1 MQLPKEFIEQTT
13 ALFGEKRYS
22 RFEEGLKEEPIVSVR
37 INPTK
42 PFADWNGEEVAWA
55 AEGRYVE
62 NRPSFTAD
70 PLFHAGCYY
79 VQEAS
84 SMFLGQV
91 LKQYVENPVRML
103 DLCAAPGGK
112 STHALSL
119 LPEGSLFVANEP
131 VPLRASILTEN
142 IIKWGAPNAVV
153 TRNEPADFAPLR
165 EFFDIIA
172 VDAPCSGEGMFRKDA
187 RAVSLWSPGNVKSC
201 VARQR
206 SILTEIWQT
215 LRPGGLLVYSTCTYN
230 PHENEETVAWMC
242 DEFGA
247 EVLPIE
253 TSESWNITGNLIGKE
268 FPVYRFIPGHTRGE
282 GLFLALLRKEG
293 EGTVSQPRPA
303 RSRPTPLPK
312 GNADIK
318 TWITSP
324 DYTFVM
330 DEDCV
335 TAIPTKQQAA
345 ISALQSRLKVLH
357 FGVPVATIKNK
368 KALPL
373 HQLAMSNILNREAFT
388 TTELSL
394 EQALAYLHREALTL
408 PDAPMGI
415 LLFTYKNAPIGFAKN
430 VGNRVNNLY
439 PAEWRIR
446 KNPME
451 L

>member
-1 MQLPKEFIEQTT
+1 
-13 ALFGEKRYS
+13 
-22 RFEEGLKEEPIVSVR
+22 
-37 INPTK
+37 
-42 PFADWNGEEVAWA
+42 
-55 AEGRYVE
+55 
-62 NRPSFTAD
+62 
-70 PLFHAGCYY
+70 
-79 VQEAS
+79 
-84 SMFLGQV
+84 MFLGQV

-142 IIKWGAPNAVV
+142 IIKWGAPNTVV

-357 FGVPVATIKNK
+357 CGVPVATIKNK

-373 HQLAMSNILNREAFT
+373 HQLAMSNILNQEAFT

-446 KNPME
+446 KNPIE